1 MWGYVRLCEIMRDY
15 VRFWYVWFVQA
26 QEDLTEEEVQKL
38 RDLFDEYD
46 VDGSGEITRDE
57 LYAIVENVIG
67 RHTSAIMLVD
77 VSSKDWYSPYY
88 VV

>member
-1 MWGYVRLCEIMRDY
+1 MQV
-15 VRFWYVWFVQA
+15 A
-26 QEDLTEEEVQKL
+26 EDLSEEEVQKL

-77 VSSKDWYSPYY
+77 VSVQLYKGRHQKALNAISMGAA
-88 VV
+88 